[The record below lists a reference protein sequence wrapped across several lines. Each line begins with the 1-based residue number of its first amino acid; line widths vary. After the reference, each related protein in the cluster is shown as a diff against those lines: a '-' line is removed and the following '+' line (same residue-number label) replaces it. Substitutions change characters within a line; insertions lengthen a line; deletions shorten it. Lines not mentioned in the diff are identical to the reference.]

1 MKNLILVHGFWADSS
16 CYSAIIPVLQ
26 RAGYNVLAPQM
37 PLSSVADDVAAVK
50 RALDTIEGDCLL
62 IGHSYGGVVL
72 THAGVHPNVKGLL
85 YLAAFAPDRG
95 ETMNDLLG
103 KNPPTPA
110 LPFFEVKDGY
120 VWLQQEGFRTA
131 FAQDLP
137 TEQIDVLCAVQKVP
151 NAAILGTPATEAAW
165 KDKRSWFI
173 ISSEDKTIDPNLQR
187 FEADRM
193 QATAE
198 EVSASHVSMIS
209 QPARVVKFIETAAEE
224 LLERQFAHV

>member
-16 CYSAIIPVLQ
+16 CYSAVIPVLQ
-26 RAGYNVLAPQM
+26 QAGYNVLAPQM

-62 IGHSYGGVVL
+62 IGHSYGGVVI

-85 YLAAFAPDRG
+85 YLAAFAPDKG

-103 KNPPTPA
+103 KNPPTA
-110 LPFFEVKDGY
+110 AAPFFEVKEGY
-120 VWLQQEGFRTA
+120 VWLKHEGFRTA

-137 TEQIDVLCAVQKVP
+137 IEQADVLYAVQKIP
-151 NAAILGTPATEAAW
+151 NGAIFGTPATEAAW
-165 KDKRSWFI
+165 RDKRSWFI
-173 ISSEDKTIDPNLQR
+173 ISREDRTIDPNLQR

-193 QATAE
+193 HATVNE
-198 EVSASHVSMIS
+198 IPASHLSMIS
-209 QPARVVKFIETAAEE
+209 HSSEIANYIEAAAEE